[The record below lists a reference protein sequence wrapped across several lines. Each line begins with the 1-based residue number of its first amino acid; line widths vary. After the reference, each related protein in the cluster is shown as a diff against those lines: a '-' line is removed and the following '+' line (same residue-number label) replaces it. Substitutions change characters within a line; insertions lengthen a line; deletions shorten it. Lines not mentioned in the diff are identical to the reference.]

1 MFFSCSTINGSIH
14 FYLIVRQAMFV
25 LDLVTINDAFSN
37 KTQRKTHFMS
47 LP

>member
-25 LDLVTINDAFSN
+25 LDLVTINDVFSTSNVCARFGNN
-37 KTQRKTHFMS
+37 K
-47 LP
+47 